1 VPDLTRRQV
10 LLAGATLAGAL
21 SFPAL
26 RLGRA
31 AETPIRRV
39 VILMQENRSFDHY
52 FGLFPNVDGL
62 PHCAPLQHAS
72 SQCLPD
78 VPHGSVATSAE
89 AARGFLEVAGPRAL
103 TYYTGED
110 LPYYWALARRFTICD
125 RYFSSA
131 PGATFP
137 NRLFSIAGSAGDYHD
152 NPSRID
158 PARLPRPTLV
168 DRLDEA
174 RIAWS
179 CYVVHQPDA
188 MYNPVAFYPERR
200 GDPRANRT
208 YEEFLA
214 DAARGRLPP
223 VSWVV
228 AQDPIT
234 EHPPSP
240 PGWGERF
247 AALTINSI
255 AAGPGWHDT
264 VLLLVYDEHGG
275 FFDHVLPMG
284 GSHAAGFR
292 VPAIVVSPY
301 ARPGHVSHAP
311 KDHSSL
317 IAFISTLFGL
327 PSLGHPTAKGF
338 EDCLDLDHAETDFV
352 AFPTGQPLPD
362 CHSLPAWAASLLSRP
377 VPGGEAI
384 PAPAPRGICP
394 EPAITTRRLE
404 VGAAALLA
412 AGGAAGAGAALARRR
427 AGRSPAGRPPGP
439 RP

>member
-1 VPDLTRRQV
+1 VPDPTRRQV
-10 LLAGATLAGAL
+10 LLAGAALAGAL

-26 RLGRA
+26 RIGRA

-52 FGLFPNVDGL
+52 FGLFPGVDGL
-62 PHCAPLQHAS
+62 PPCAPLQHAS
-72 SQCLPD
+72 SQCLAD

-89 AARGFLEVAGPRAL
+89 AARGFLEVAGARAL

-110 LPYYWALARRFTICD
+110 LPYYWALASRFTICD

-152 NPSRID
+152 NPPRIES
-158 PARLPRPTLV
+158 ARLPRPTLF

-174 RIAWS
+174 GIDWS

-200 GDPRANRT
+200 SDPRTNRT
-208 YEEFLA
+208 YDEFLA
-214 DAARGRLPP
+214 DAASGRLPP

-228 AQDPIT
+228 SQDPLI
-234 EHPPSP
+234 EHPPSA

-247 AALTINSI
+247 TALTVNSV
-255 AAGPGWHDT
+255 AAGPGWRDT

-275 FFDHVLPMG
+275 FFDHVLPPG

-301 ARPGHVSHAP
+301 ARPGHVSSTP
-311 KDHSSL
+311 RDHSSL
-317 IAFISTLFGL
+317 IAFVSEVFGL
-327 PSLGHPTAKGF
+327 RPLGHPTAAGF
-338 EDCLDLDHAETDFV
+338 ADCLDFDHARSDFV
-352 AFPTGQPLPD
+352 AFPAGHRLPD
-362 CHSLPAWAASLLSRP
+362 CRHLPAWAAGLLTRP
-377 VPGGEAI
+377 VPGGRALA
-384 PAPAPRGICP
+384 APAARRLCP
-394 EPAITTRRLE
+394 EPSITPRTLE
-404 VGAAALLA
+404 IGSGALLA
-412 AGGAAGAGAALARRR
+412 AGGAAAAGAAIVRRR
-427 AGRSPAGRPPGP
+427 RGRLQHRQ
-439 RP
+439 